1 MTVSAFDIT
10 FVTVIV
16 TLVQCAPQ
24 RGEIVSPDQ
33 IVVLLR
39 SGCKNRHTNYEVCAD
54 SVPC

>member
-1 MTVSAFDIT
+1 MTVSALDIT

-33 IVVLLR
+33 IVVL
-39 SGCKNRHTNYEVCAD
+39 
-54 SVPC
+54 SVAFRF

>member
-16 TLVQCAPQ
+16 TLVKCAPQ

>member
-16 TLVQCAPQ
+16 TLVECAPQ

-39 SGCKNRHTNYEVCAD
+39 SGSQNRHTNYEVCAGIA
-54 SVPC
+54 PC

>member
-1 MTVSAFDIT
+1 MTVTALDIT

-33 IVVLLR
+33 IVVL
-39 SGCKNRHTNYEVCAD
+39 
-54 SVPC
+54 SVAFRF